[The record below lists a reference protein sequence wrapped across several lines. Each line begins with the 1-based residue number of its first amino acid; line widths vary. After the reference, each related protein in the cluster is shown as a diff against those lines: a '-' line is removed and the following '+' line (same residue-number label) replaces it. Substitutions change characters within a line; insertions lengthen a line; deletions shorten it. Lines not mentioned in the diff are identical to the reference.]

1 MDTNELSTLGKGVA
15 VRAGLIAAGGL
26 LVAGWGFALGARAA
40 SEAIH
45 LMLVA
50 GVGLLG
56 AGYITY
62 KVKRFEHD
70 HQRPSL
76 AV

>member
-1 MDTNELSTLGKGVA
+1 MDNSELKTFGKGMA
-15 VRAGLIAAGGL
+15 VRAGVLAAGGL
-26 LVAGWGFALGARAA
+26 LMAGWGFALGAKAA
-40 SEAIH
+40 SAAIH

-62 KVKRFEHD
+62 KVKRFEHA
-70 HQRPSL
+70 HERPSL

>member
-1 MDTNELSTLGKGVA
+1 MDNREITTVGKGMA

-26 LVAGWGFALGARAA
+26 LVAGWGFALGAKAA
-40 SEAIH
+40 SAAIH

-50 GVGLLG
+50 GLGLLG

-62 KVKRFEHD
+62 KVKRFEHR
-70 HQRPSL
+70 HQQPSL
-76 AV
+76 VV

>member
-1 MDTNELSTLGKGVA
+1 MDTTEIRTLGRGMA

-26 LVAGWGFALGARAA
+26 LVAGWGFALGAKAA
-40 SEAIH
+40 SAAIQ
-45 LMLVA
+45 VAAIA

-62 KVKRFEHD
+62 KVKRLEHRRE
-70 HQRPSL
+70 RPSL

>member
-1 MDTNELSTLGKGVA
+1 MDTNELSTLGKGMA
-15 VRAGLIAAGGL
+15 VRAGLITAGGL
-26 LVAGWGFALGARAA
+26 LVAGWGFALGAKAA
-40 SEAIH
+40 SAAIH

-62 KVKRFEHD
+62 KVKRFEHN

-76 AV
+76 VV

>member
-1 MDTNELSTLGKGVA
+1 MDSNEIKTFGRGMA
-15 VRAGLIAAGGL
+15 VRAGLLAAGGL
-26 LVAGWGFALGARAA
+26 LVAGWGFAIGAKAA
-40 SEAIH
+40 SAAIQ
-45 LMLVA
+45 LTVIA

-62 KVKRFEHD
+62 KVKRFEHR
-70 HQRPSL
+70 HQQPSL